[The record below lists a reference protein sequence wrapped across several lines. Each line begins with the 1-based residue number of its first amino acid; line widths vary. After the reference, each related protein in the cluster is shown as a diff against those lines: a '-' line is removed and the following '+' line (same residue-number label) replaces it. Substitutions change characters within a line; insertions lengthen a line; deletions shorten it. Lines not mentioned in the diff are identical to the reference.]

1 MKEVIGM
8 SAKERDRLVFLRQVE
23 QGQLSQIKAAELL
36 KISDRQV
43 RTLLQRLKE
52 KGDLGV
58 VSRKRGK
65 VSNNRLSTDLKEQV
79 LGILS
84 EKFPSFGPTFAAEKL
99 IEYYDIHVSKETLR
113 SWMIEAG
120 LWELKQK
127 ERTLHK
133 PRLRRA
139 CFGELIQGDGSHHQ
153 WFGPDGEFV
162 NLTLWVDDA
171 TGMLTGGHFSKEET
185 LEAYFIAFEQHLV
198 RYGRPMALYTDHSAI
213 CEVRQGDSIT
223 QFDQALKKLDVELIL
238 AGSPQAK
245 GRVERANR
253 TCQDRLLKELWL
265 RGIKTIEE
273 ANKYLPEFI
282 EDYNEKFSREPRN
295 FADAH
300 RPLEGYD
307 LSIILRRHE
316 KRTLIAGCVF
326 QYKKQFF
333 EVKGLAKTRDNTGRK
348 VDLCVSFDG
357 SFRVFIEGIERDF
370 VPSVGCERP
379 MKPETKTRKEL
390 NSSNLEKKV
399 VKLHPWRR
407 WDPTHGITRPDK
419 KLSEEAL
426 SSVESFREKLERHH
440 PFSKHGNAGLQGY
453 MGHLADNIV
462 EEARGYD

>member
-1 MKEVIGM
+1 MRK
-8 SAKERDRLVFLRQVE
+8 
-23 QGQLSQIKAAELL
+23 
-36 KISDRQV
+36 
-43 RTLLQRLKE
+43 LLQKLGKEGDCALISKHKGKAGAHKIPLVTKE
-52 KGDLGV
+52 KVLAI
-58 VSRKRGK
+58 
-65 VSNNRLSTDLKEQV
+65 LK
-79 LGILS
+79 

-99 IEYYDIHVSKETLR
+99 IEYYDIHISKETLR
-113 SWMIEAG
+113 LWMIEEG
-120 LWELKQK
+120 LWEKKQK
-127 ERTLHK
+127 EQKLHK

-153 WFGPDGEFV
+153 WFGPEREFV

-185 LEAYFIAFEQHLV
+185 LEAYFIALEQHLV
-198 RYGRPMALYTDHSAI
+198 RYGRPWSLYTDHSAI
-213 CEVRQGDSIT
+213 CEVRQGPSIT
-223 QFDQALKKLDVELIL
+223 QFDQALKKLDIELIL

-307 LSIILRRHE
+307 LSIILRRHV
-316 KRTLIAGCVF
+316 KRTLVAGCIF
-326 QYKKQFF
+326 QYKRQFF
-333 EVKGLAKTRDNTGRK
+333 EVKGLAKTRNNTGRK

-357 SFRVFIEGIERDF
+357 SFRVFVEGIERDF
-370 VPSVGCERP
+370 VASAGCERP
-379 MKPETKTRKEL
+379 IKPETKTRKEL
-390 NSSNLEKKV
+390 NSLNLEKKV

-407 WDPTHGITRPDK
+407 WDPTHGVARPDK

-426 SSVESFREKLERHH
+426 SSVEGFRQKLERHH
-440 PFSKHGNAGLQGY
+440 PFSKHGNAGLKGY

-462 EEARGYD
+462 EEAKGNG